1 MSGSVL
7 DKMNDFL
14 KKDSDLFADSKKVAT
29 FASAFEKYRF
39 LQRLKVYNKGAEN
52 RTEQEISKDAK
63 VLEKRFAGLKKMT
76 YLCSPFALQNARLF
90 PKGSLN
96 Y

>member
-1 MSGSVL
+1 MSDNDTKAVL
-7 DKMNDFL
+7 KISATEEKEKVILSIYDNGIGIPNQDL
-14 KKDSDLFADSKKVAT
+14 KKIF
-29 FASAFEKYRF
+29 
-39 LQRLKVYNKGAEN
+39 
-52 RTEQEISKDAK
+52 
-63 VLEKRFAGLKKMT
+63 EKRFAGLKKMT